1 MRHLLVASSLL
12 LASTFVAS
20 PAAASF
26 GNINASPA
34 VVSIPSGSSTGTTTI
49 FWDAYGASLFY
60 VTVDCGGGNEG
71 IFASSGPG
79 NSQQDANW
87 IQVGQ
92 ACTFL
97 LRADSPNGALLSSV
111 SVVGVGP
118 TGSMSAE
125 PSTVVIPPGSSS
137 GSTTVYWDGSSASIF
152 YVTVDCGGGNE
163 GLFASSGPG
172 PNSQEANWIVVGQTC
187 TFRLRADSAYGP
199 EVANVTVTGVAG
211 QALSGSISASPSTIY
226 IPYGQYTGSTTISW
240 NSNASTSYVMASCY
254 GSSPYNFATAGSGSY
269 ALTAGGFTAGT
280 YCTFELRANSPIGQ
294 LLDSVTVE
302 AFGGFNEPKKK

>member
-1 MRHLLVASSLL
+1 MRHLLISASLL
-12 LASTFVAS
+12 LASTFAAA

-34 VVSIPSGSSTGTTTI
+34 VVSIPSGSSTGTTTV

-97 LRADSPNGALLSSV
+97 LRADSPTGNLLSSV

-125 PSTVVIPPGSSS
+125 PSTVVIPPGSSV
-137 GSTTVYWDGSSASIF
+137 GSTTLYWDGVNASVF
-152 YVTVDCGGGNE
+152 HVTVQCGGSESLMGTT
-163 GLFASSGPG
+163 GPG
-172 PNSQEANWIVVGQTC
+172 PNSTVVPWIQVGQTC
-187 TFRLRADSAYGP
+187 LFRLRAETVYGP

-211 QALSGSISASPSTIY
+211 QEVSGTIGADPTTIY

-240 NSNASTSYVMASCY
+240 SSNASTTYVMQSCY
-254 GSSPYNFATAGSGSY
+254 GGSPFVFATAGAGNY
-269 ALTAGGFTAGT
+269 TLTAGGFTSGT
-280 YCTFELRANSPIGQ
+280 YCTFELRADSTTGQ
-294 LLDSVTVE
+294 LLDSVTVD
-302 AFGGFNEPKKK
+302 AYNSGNEVKKK